1 MDTGLILSIIALV
14 VLITL
19 SAYFSA
25 TETAFTSLNKIR
37 IKNLAQSGNKKA
49 RSVYNLLQ
57 NSDRL
62 LSTILIGN
70 NLVLIIATSIATLLF
85 TNQYGPSGVSISTA
99 VMTVVVLIFGEISPK
114 ILAKDSPESFAMFSS
129 SILKLF
135 LFVLQPV
142 NFLVMLW
149 RKLLSKIFKTKDD
162 QGITEEELITLID
175 EAENEGGINSQEGEL
190 IRSAIEFNDTD
201 VEEILTPRVDVIAIE
216 EDTPMQEI
224 AQIFRLHG
232 YSRLPVY
239 RGSIDTII
247 GVLHEKDFY
256 TLLYREAKTIK
267 NAITNVITA
276 TENMKISALLRL
288 LQQDKSHIAIVVDEF
303 GGTQG
308 IVTLEDILEELVGEI
323 WDEHDEVVELYN
335 KVSDTVYL
343 VSGNANFEDM
353 LEALDI
359 KQLKKEYDSQ
369 SVSGWVIEEFGRL
382 PEQGDGF
389 MYGPHAVT
397 ITKTDFRRVTEIK
410 IEKGAEPEDPEDV
423 WE

>member
-70 NLVLIIATSIATLLF
+70 NIVLIIATSIATILF
-85 TNQYGPSGVSISTA
+85 TNKYGPSGVSISTA

-149 RKLLSKIFKTKDD
+149 RKLLSKIFKTKED

-256 TLLYREAKTIK
+256 TLLYREATTIK

-359 KQLKKEYDSQ
+359 RQLKREYDSQ

-382 PEQGDGF
+382 PKQGDGF

-397 ITKTDFRRVTEIK
+397 VTKTDFRRVTEIK
-410 IEKGAEPEDPEDV
+410 IEKGEEPEDPEDA

>member
-14 VLITL
+14 ALITL

-70 NLVLIIATSIATLLF
+70 NIVLIIATTIATLLF
-85 TNQYGPSGVSISTA
+85 TKQYGPAGVSISTA

-135 LFVLQPV
+135 LFLLTPV

-149 RKLLSKIFKTKDD
+149 RKLLSKLFKTKDD

-256 TLLYREAKTIK
+256 TLLYREATTIK

-276 TENMKISALLRL
+276 TENMKIPTLLRL

-323 WDEHDEVVELYN
+323 WDEHDEVIELYK
-335 KVSDTVYL
+335 KVSDTVYH

-359 KQLKKEYDSQ
+359 RQLKKEYDSQ

-382 PEQGDGF
+382 PKQGDGF

-397 ITKTDFRRVTEIK
+397 ITQTDFRRVTEIK
-410 IEKGAEPEDPEDV
+410 IEKGEEPEDPEDA

>member
-14 VLITL
+14 ALITL

-70 NLVLIIATSIATLLF
+70 NIVLIIATTIATLLF
-85 TNQYGPSGVSISTA
+85 TKQFGPAGVSISTA

-135 LFVLQPV
+135 LFLLTPV

-149 RKLLSKIFKTKDD
+149 RKLLSKLFKTKDD

-256 TLLYREAKTIK
+256 TLLYREATTIK

-276 TENMKISALLRL
+276 TENMKIPTLLRL

-323 WDEHDEVVELYN
+323 WDEHDEVIELYK
-335 KVSDTVYL
+335 KVSDTVYH

-359 KQLKKEYDSQ
+359 RQLKKEYDSQ

-382 PEQGDGF
+382 PKQGDGF

-397 ITKTDFRRVTEIK
+397 ITQTDFRRVTEIK
-410 IEKGAEPEDPEDV
+410 IEKGEEPEDPEDA